1 MGRIKDKQK
10 KEEKKKKRFWHSEV
24 FWEYVVPTIVS
35 IIISTLTSA
44 VAIVLGLM

>member
-1 MGRIKDKQK
+1 MSEEQNK
-10 KEEKKKKRFWHSEV
+10 KHFWHSEV

-44 VAIVLGLM
+44 VAILLWLV

>member
-1 MGRIKDKQK
+1 MSKKQ
-10 KEEKKKKRFWHSEV
+10 KKKRFWRSET

-44 VAIVLGLM
+44 VAIVLGLV